1 LIYSGKKK
9 KGRIKISPFKKNKE
23 NNLRMRELI
32 FSLKIIIQL
41 TKTK

>member
-1 LIYSGKKK
+1 MGK
-9 KGRIKISPFKKNKE
+9 IKINPFKKNKE